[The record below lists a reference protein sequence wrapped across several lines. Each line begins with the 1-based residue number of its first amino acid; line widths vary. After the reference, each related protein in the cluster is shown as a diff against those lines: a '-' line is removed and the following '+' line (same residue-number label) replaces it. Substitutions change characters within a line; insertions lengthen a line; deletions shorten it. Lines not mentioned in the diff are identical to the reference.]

1 MFWPGGEWRK
11 IESDVNNT
19 VAFNLKENGIDWA
32 KVDTND
38 RGRDVLLS
46 GSAPSEEAK
55 STAIRIAE
63 ELSQDKRGNAVARI
77 VEWQGDI
84 VEPVIELQP
93 GKLSFTAVDNKI
105 TLNGVVAN
113 EDQKAALVDA
123 ANRTYGASNVIDRL
137 SIGENILPIEQIGSL
152 VSDFGLPDGTLRVSL
167 EKGLKITGEVDSEG
181 RKLSIGENLQN
192 ALGSDYSVKNL
203 LSVALQPGKL
213 SFTAVDN
220 KITLNGVVANED
232 QKAALVDAANR
243 TYGASNVIDR
253 LSIGENI
260 LPIEQIGSLV
270 SDFGLP
276 DGTLRVSLEKGL
288 KITGEVDSEGR
299 KLSIGENLQNALGS
313 DYSVKNLL
321 SVVIPEPEPEPVV
334 IKEPEPVIDI
344 AAICQAKVKELM
356 SDSKIFFATAKA
368 EIKSESYALLDNIS
382 AVLAECSESA
392 VEVSGHTDSTGSQ
405 SFNQPLSLNRAK
417 AVVDYLVSKG
427 VDANRLTSEG
437 FGAEKP
443 VADNST
449 KEGRAA
455 NRRIEFTVK

>member
-203 LSVALQPGKL
+203 LSV
-213 SFTAVDN
+213 
-220 KITLNGVVANED
+220 
-232 QKAALVDAANR
+232 
-243 TYGASNVIDR
+243 VI
-253 LSIGENI
+253 
-260 LPIEQIGSLV
+260 
-270 SDFGLP
+270 
-276 DGTLRVSLEKGL
+276 
-288 KITGEVDSEGR
+288 
-299 KLSIGENLQNALGS
+299 
-313 DYSVKNLL
+313 
-321 SVVIPEPEPEPVV
+321 PEPVV